1 MDIFE
6 REKMKEE
13 FKEIMKNK
21 DLIVEQASVAATFMY
36 KYYQQLMDKGF
47 NPEQAL
53 RIVINHGVDIGK
65 MNN

>member
-13 FKEIMKNK
+13 FKEIMKNE
-21 DLIVEQASVAATFMY
+21 DLIVEQASIAATFMY

>member
-13 FKEIMKNK
+13 FKEIMKNE
-21 DLIVEQASVAATFMY
+21 DLIVEQASIAATFMY

-53 RIVINHGVDIGK
+53 RIVIDHGIDIGK